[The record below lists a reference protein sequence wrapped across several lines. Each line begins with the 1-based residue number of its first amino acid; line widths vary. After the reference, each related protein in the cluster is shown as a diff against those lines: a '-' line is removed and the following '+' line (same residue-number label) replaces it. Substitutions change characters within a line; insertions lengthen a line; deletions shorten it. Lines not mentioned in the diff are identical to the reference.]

1 MCHCPDT
8 PGAAQSCCALNRQD
22 ETGLASVQSVWGH
35 LWKME
40 QSPAAAVPRVTTLSP
55 ILATSALLCP
65 EHNPFMCTER
75 HRKWGCD
82 QRDSIHPTD
91 GQDGKPAKHNTQE
104 GALPPRALPPAAGW
118 DLGCGWRREGLQ
130 DIPAACLPL
139 PEQVKPSGC
148 TQQPADDLSESPA
161 KGPDGREA
169 NISL

>member
-75 HRKWGCD
+75 HRKGGCD
-82 QRDSIHPTD
+82 QRDSIHPSIPLMDRMENQPSTT
-91 GQDGKPAKHNTQE
+91 H
-104 GALPPRALPPAAGW
+104 
-118 DLGCGWRREGLQ
+118 RRELCPPGLSLLQ
-130 DIPAACLPL
+130 QGGIWGVDGEGKGSRASLQPACL
-139 PEQVKPSGC
+139 S
-148 TQQPADDLSESPA
+148 LS
-161 KGPDGREA
+161 R
-169 NISL
+169 